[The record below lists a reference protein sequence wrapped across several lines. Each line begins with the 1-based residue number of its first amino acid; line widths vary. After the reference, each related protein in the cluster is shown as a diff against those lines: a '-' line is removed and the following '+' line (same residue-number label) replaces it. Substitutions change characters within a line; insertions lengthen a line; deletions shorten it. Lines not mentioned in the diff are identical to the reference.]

1 MNMDCTGCK
10 YENQPSTAYP
20 CNQCI
25 RNPNDIFD
33 EYVPKEEGEED
44 SQCEK

>member
-1 MNMDCTGCK
+1 MNDCVGCK
-10 YENQPSTAYP
+10 YESQPSNEYP

-33 EYVPKEEGEED
+33 EYVSKEERKKD
-44 SQCEK
+44 T